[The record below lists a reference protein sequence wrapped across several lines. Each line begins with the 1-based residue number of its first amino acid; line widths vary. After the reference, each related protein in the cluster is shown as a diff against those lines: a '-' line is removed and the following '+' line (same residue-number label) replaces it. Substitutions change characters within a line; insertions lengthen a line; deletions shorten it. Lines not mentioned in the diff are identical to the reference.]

1 MWSPFLVKADMV
13 IALHETRQGK
23 EEEVWGGQEVVTLSN
38 RNSGGGVGQV
48 KVISQDMFRRVTP
61 R

>member
-1 MWSPFLVKADMV
+1 MA

-23 EEEVWGGQEVVTLSN
+23 EEEVWGAQEVVTLSN